1 MKRFQLIW
9 GRAFLVA
16 NSGVFVIKNCLSDFY
31 KFMTFLQTD
40 MTAVLGSYHLPQN
53 PLKLKRIEAFK
64 LAWVVAMEK
73 TKRVGIHF
81 LTRPP

>member
-1 MKRFQLIW
+1 
-9 GRAFLVA
+9 
-16 NSGVFVIKNCLSDFY
+16 
-31 KFMTFLQTD
+31 MTFLQTD

-73 TKRVGIHF
+73 TKLDGIHF